1 MVVANGTGRINFDR
15 VEIDGTGYSNGRMF
29 LANGDPAKDINEQ
42 AKITLRCLHPQP
54 CHRRKEALWRIPD
67 QRPGRGRGGWRAHP
81 HAHRGDGYNLLCVR
95 VMQWADSTR

>member
-42 AKITLRCLHPQP
+42 AKITFLGGSFIEMTVPADQELRHWKQ
-54 CHRRKEALWRIPD
+54 AIS
-67 QRPGRGRGGWRAHP
+67 GR
-81 HAHRGDGYNLLCVR
+81 
-95 VMQWADSTR
+95 